1 MLFVKALLYWI
12 GEYQYVC
19 FGPENATLRLICS
32 YFVHRGGGGG
42 VGERGQ
48 YLRMLTDARVS
59 SDIFGKGMPHSLLMH
74 VYRLIDCNGYIKNH
88 T

>member
-1 MLFVKALLYWI
+1 MCV
-12 GEYQYVC
+12 

-32 YFVHRGGGGG
+32 YFVHRG

-74 VYRLIDCNGYIKNH
+74 VYVY
-88 T
+88 

>member
-1 MLFVKALLYWI
+1 MFWARKCDIKADLFI
-12 GEYQYVC
+12 
-19 FGPENATLRLICS
+19 FCS
-32 YFVHRGGGGG
+32 QGGGGG

-74 VYRLIDCNGYIKNH
+74 VYRFIDCNGYIKNH